1 MAIQKV
7 GRYEILRELGRGGQ
21 SVAYLARDPVIGR
34 LTAIKLMQ
42 PLLGYSPAQKK
53 EYWERFLREAQAAG
67 RLMHGNIA
75 VIYDV
80 GEADGSPFIAM
91 EYIEGETLA
100 VLLKKQF
107 PIHFSR
113 VIGLIRQVLNGLQY
127 AHENG
132 IIHRDIKPGNIM
144 VTRKDVVKLVD
155 FGIAKVDSTQITS
168 PGHVL
173 GTPSYMSPE
182 QITGEKVDRRT
193 DIFSVGVVL
202 YQCLAGRLPFTGDH
216 ATTIVYRIVH
226 EPYATLDSKE
236 LELPPGME
244 EILQKALKKK
254 KEERFS
260 SCAEMEKSL
269 ELLLER
275 GLLDADFSLE
285 GCRTVSLDNISAI
298 ANKPLSPTGGS
309 GDGTKKKSSEKA
321 GRTEDSSGLKAVANP
336 PAAGRSQKY
345 WLAASGVLFT
355 VLFLFA
361 LAYAVFYRGDS
372 SMPSATLLPPT
383 TLPELNTILTTS
395 STMVVETSLTE
406 AITTTSLSLSGGL
419 PAGRSSLVKARM
431 AATTVLLPTTTE
443 LIDTSTT
450 SSAPVVTTTI
460 RVIDD
465 SKADASR
472 KESQQAWKILVTHNH
487 RIGGCRGNLII
498 TEESLEYYPEK
509 GNHNLKVVVTDIE
522 RLNWRESPNKFRISL
537 RLKTGKE
544 ANYEAEGAE
553 NKVLLKQAYDALR
566 RSFTAISTEATP

>member
-1 MAIQKV
+1 MAMQKV

-75 VIYDV
+75 VIYDI

-100 VLLKKQF
+100 ALLKKQY

-113 VIGLIRQVLNGLQY
+113 VVGLIRQVLNGLQY

-226 EPYATLDSKE
+226 EPYAILDSKI

-275 GLLDADFSLE
+275 GSLDTEISLE
-285 GCRTVSLDNISAI
+285 GCQTVSLDNITAI
-298 ANKPLSPTGGS
+298 VDAPLPPFGGS
-309 GDGTKKKSSEKA
+309 GDGRKKKSSEKT
-321 GRTEDSSGLKAVANP
+321 GRTEDSSGLKVVSKP
-336 PAAGRSQKY
+336 PAAGRSRKC
-345 WLAASGVLFT
+345 WLAATGTLFT
-355 VLFLFA
+355 VIFLAA
-361 LAYAVFYRGDS
+361 LAYALFYRGDS
-372 SMPSATLLPPT
+372 SIPSATLIPSS
-383 TLPELNTILTTS
+383 TLPELSTIITTS
-395 STMVVETSLTE
+395 SMMVVEASLTE
-406 AITTTSLSLSGGL
+406 AITTTSLAPGGL
-419 PAGRSSLVKARM
+419 PAGRNTLVKARI
-431 AATTVLLPTTTE
+431 AATTVLLPTTTQR
-443 LIDTSTT
+443 IDTSTT
-450 SSAPVVTTTI
+450 SSVPVVTTTI
-460 RVIDD
+460 PVIDD
-465 SKADASR
+465 SKTDAAGR
-472 KESQQAWKILVTHNH
+472 ESKQAWKILVTHNH

-498 TEESLEYYPEK
+498 TAESLEYYPEK
-509 GNHNLKVVVTDIE
+509 GNHNLKVVVTDLE

-553 NKVLLKQAYDALR
+553 NKALLKQAYDALR
-566 RSFTAISTEATP
+566 RSFTAVSTEATP